1 MAEILDLNKNVPA
14 RPSNEQAG
22 PTKEQEAEQRHMEHE
37 AMDAAK
43 RAGER
48 MKKNEAG
55 NDIISNM

>member
-14 RPSNEQAG
+14 IAPNMDG
-22 PTKEQEAEQRHMEHE
+22 KTKEEEAVHRHAEHE

-55 NDIISNM
+55 NDIISK

>member
-1 MAEILDLNKNVPA
+1 MAEVLDSNKNISTNPPEDRTA
-14 RPSNEQAG
+14 Q
-22 PTKEQEAEQRHMEHE
+22 TKEAEAEHRHMEHE
-37 AMDAAK
+37 AMNAAK